1 MTALSSL
8 AVNVI
13 PIVVGSELCLASE
26 GVMLY
31 GNSSVPGSVLFKSST
46 MGGSSKTT
54 TPGKV
59 NHNTNLT
66 MTTSTDLMCIDY
78 MINEMYQSKP
88 VTRMSIDHVIHV
100 MYQSKPEKSF
110 SIL

>member
-13 PIVVGSELCLASE
+13 PIVVGSELCLASD
-26 GVMLY
+26 GVILF
-31 GNSSVPGSVLFKSST
+31 GNPSVPGSVLFKSSM

-59 NHNTNLT
+59 NHYTNLT
-66 MTTSTDLMCIDY
+66 MKTLTELMCIDY
-78 MINEMYQSKP
+78 VISGMYQSKH
-88 VTRMSIDHVIHV
+88 VTRTSIDHMIHV

-110 SIL
+110 STL

>member
-1 MTALSSL
+1 
-8 AVNVI
+8 
-13 PIVVGSELCLASE
+13 
-26 GVMLY
+26 
-31 GNSSVPGSVLFKSST
+31 

-78 MINEMYQSKP
+78 MINGMYQF
-88 VTRMSIDHVIHV
+88 DHVIHV